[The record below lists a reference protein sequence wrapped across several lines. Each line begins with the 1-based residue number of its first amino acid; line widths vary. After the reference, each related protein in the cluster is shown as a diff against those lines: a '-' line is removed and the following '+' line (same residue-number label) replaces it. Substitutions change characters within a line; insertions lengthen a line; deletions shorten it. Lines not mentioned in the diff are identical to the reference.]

1 MIGYAHFVEHQ
12 NQNSQ
17 SRSEKVLKKLEI
29 KQGIY
34 WVGAIDWGLRNFH
47 GYMTPRGS
55 TYNAYLIIDKKI
67 TLVDTVKHYKFDEMI
82 SRIKE
87 IIDPSKIDYIIS
99 NHVEMDH
106 SGSIPK
112 LMKICPKATIVTS
125 TRGEKGLKRHYKEDY
140 KYKVVE
146 SGETLSIG
154 KRTLHFVHIPMVHWP
169 DSMVT
174 YIPEEKLLLP
184 NDAFGQHIASSERFD
199 DEIDWGILREEAA
212 KYYAN
217 IVMPFGDQ
225 VVKALEVVG
234 KLDID
239 MIAPSHGIIWK
250 TKIPEI
256 IKEYKKWANY
266 KPEKKAL
273 IVYDSMWGSTEKM
286 AYKLSEGLE
295 ESGIPVTVKNL
306 KTTHIS
312 DIITDVLTAKIIAL
326 GSPTMNNTMLPTMG
340 GFLTYLKGLRP
351 RNKTGF
357 IFGSYGWGGQ
367 AVGEIKNVL
376 EPLSWEFPEDG
387 VKINYIPDE
396 KELENMKKIGKKLGN
411 KIKK

>member
-1 MIGYAHFVEHQ
+1 M
-12 NQNSQ
+12 
-17 SRSEKVLKKLEI
+17 KKLEI

>member
-1 MIGYAHFVEHQ
+1 MKKVE
-12 NQNSQ
+12 
-17 SRSEKVLKKLEI
+17 L

-47 GYMTPRGS
+47 GYMTQRGS
-55 TYNAYLIIDKKI
+55 TYNAYLIIDEKI
-67 TLVDTVKHYKFDEMI
+67 TLIDTVKHYKFDEMI

-112 LMKICPKATIVTS
+112 IMKLCPKAKVVTS
-125 TRGEKGLKRHYKEDY
+125 TRGEKGLKKHYKEDY
-140 KYKVVE
+140 NYKVVN

-199 DEIDWGILREEAA
+199 DEIDWGILKEEAA

-217 IVMPFGDQ
+217 IVMPYGDQ
-225 VVKALEVVG
+225 VVKALETVG
-234 KLDID
+234 KLEID

-256 IKEYKKWANY
+256 LEEYKKWANY
-266 KPEKKAL
+266 EPEKKAL
-273 IVYDSMWGSTEKM
+273 IVYDSMWGSTEKL
-286 AYKLSEGLE
+286 AYSLFEGIE
-295 ESGIPVTVKNL
+295 ESGIPVTIRNL
-306 KTTHIS
+306 NDTHIS
-312 DIITDVLTAKIIAL
+312 DIITEVLTSKVICL
-326 GSPTMNNTMLPTMG
+326 GSPTLNNGMMPTMG

-357 IFGSYGWGGQ
+357 VFGSYGWGGQ
-367 AVGEIKNVL
+367 AVKEIEKTI
-376 EPLSWEFPEDG
+376 EPLSWQYPEDS
-387 VKINYIPDE
+387 VNINYIPEE
-396 KELENMKKIGKKLGN
+396 KDLENMKKIGKKLGE